1 MLFIII
7 EYIIRNNIIYRYINK
22 NLKEIIGK
30 NYKDFY
36 YDFSDVKSEFS
47 SVDDNYLDVIKTMED
62 PILQHISLY
71 LVNNYKNAKSYFCK
85 SSKPSDDIACSNLN
99 RWLDQKKNIYTSA
112 TNCTKN
118 SEAWTKHIVPLWNLL
133 DQNNNGTKCIRK
145 EIFSKNSNFPEKLKP
160 YTCHKHVPQNYT
172 YTDPKVISLTTED
185 PCSKCKT
192 TGQACETNC
201 TNSES
206 TIQSSYLTSTP
217 DNCAKVCP
225 QISPHDFPSLI
236 PTISISVCFTLLGV
250 FILQFFLYKVIKN
263 VLLLSTF

>member
-1 MLFIII
+1 M
-7 EYIIRNNIIYRYINK
+7 
-22 NLKEIIGK
+22 IGK

-172 YTDPKVISLTTED
+172 YTDPKAISLTTED
-185 PCSKCKT
+185 PCSKFIVNRCVLLKYFNFNKSL
-192 TGQACETNC
+192 QNIFNQKYFIHFKVFYFFNYYVNLH
-201 TNSES
+201 NSE
-206 TIQSSYLTSTP
+206 
-217 DNCAKVCP
+217 
-225 QISPHDFPSLI
+225 
-236 PTISISVCFTLLGV
+236 
-250 FILQFFLYKVIKN
+250 VIY
-263 VLLLSTF
+263 LLLSCMQFGKDKIEEHIKNSDTDDGHVIKTFICKQNRKIYYFLLIRKFPKRMFI